1 LRPKFR
7 DLITACQV
15 ALGRIVADKLLAL
28 ADE

>member
-7 DLITACQV
+7 DLISARQV
-15 ALGRIVADKLLAL
+15 ALGRIVLDKLLAL